1 MGSNPIS
8 SDLFLRVVRIL
19 AAQPRLRLA
28 SLMQGALVFA
38 HQCKSFPSIR
48 FVWGRVTYSKQLQRG
63 AKCDNV
69 TLGSPLILRVMWHS
83 SVLS

>member
-38 HQCKSFPSIR
+38 HQCSDTQLSSR
-48 FVWGRVTYSKQLQRG
+48 LTLVEHRVCINHK
-63 AKCDNV
+63 
-69 TLGSPLILRVMWHS
+69 
-83 SVLS
+83 